1 MHNDKHEGP
10 MVQLMACWV
19 HTKPEFLNDEK
30 LLRELI
36 NEFVRKLE
44 MTVLIPTLAVRVPTV
59 NYIDPLTNQV
69 PKGTDFGLT
78 MFTVISESHIAIH
91 TWPKYGKAWLEIV
104 SCKPFKDETV
114 RAIVFKFLPNCIVE
128 VKHASSN

>member
-1 MHNDKHEGP
+1 MHNDKSRGP

-30 LLRELI
+30 LLRDLLNELI
-36 NEFVRKLE
+36 VKLE

-59 NYIDPLTNQV
+59 NYIDPLTKNV
-69 PKGTDFGLT
+69 PKETDFGLT
-78 MFTVISESHIAIH
+78 MFTVISESHLAIH

-104 SCKPFKDETV
+104 SCKPFKDEIV
-114 RAIVFKFLPNCIVE
+114 RAAVFKFLPNCMVE